1 MLRKEVIRF
10 MKIIRIFVRNVR
22 DAFRSVVRNFS
33 LSLAAITCITI
44 TLILVALSMVITA
57 NVNNFTK
64 TLEDELSIVV
74 YLNED
79 VSTETENEIY
89 SNISGLDGVEKAT
102 LKTKEEW
109 KKEIQSYS
117 SELDATLSYL
127 EDNPLLDSVIV
138 KVKDIN
144 SISYV
149 ASIIRNYDGVKSA
162 QYGEETVDKMIAI
175 FDIVKKATVVVV
187 LALILVTA
195 FLISNTIK
203 LTIFSRKSEIE
214 IMRLVGTSN
223 FVIKQPFIIEGFF
236 LGLIGSVIPIIV
248 TIYGYILFYDH
259 FDGYLFSHLIELIK
273 PMSLVW
279 YISGVLAIL
288 GGIVGMFGS
297 GRAVRKYLKI

>member
-1 MLRKEVIRF
+1 

-64 TLEDELSIVV
+64 TLEEELSIVV

-79 VSTETENEIY
+79 VSAEMENEIY
-89 SNISGLDGVEKAT
+89 SNISGLEGVEKAT

-162 QYGEETVDKMIAI
+162 LYGEETVDKMLAI
-175 FDIVKKATVVVV
+175 FDIVKKATLVVV

-236 LGLIGSVIPIIV
+236 LGLIGSAIPIIV

-273 PMSLVW
+273 PMNLVW

>member
-1 MLRKEVIRF
+1 

-89 SNISGLDGVEKAT
+89 SNISELDGVEKAT

>member
-1 MLRKEVIRF
+1 

-248 TIYGYILFYDH
+248 TIYVYILFYDH

-273 PMSLVW
+273 PMNLVW

>member
-1 MLRKEVIRF
+1 

-64 TLEDELSIVV
+64 TLEEELSIVV

-79 VSTETENEIY
+79 VSAETENEIY
-89 SNISGLDGVEKAT
+89 SNISGLEGVEKAT

-175 FDIVKKATVVVV
+175 FDIVKKATLVVV

-273 PMSLVW
+273 PMNLVW

>member
-1 MLRKEVIRF
+1 

-22 DAFRSVVRNFS
+22 DAFRSVVRNFT

-64 TLEDELSIVV
+64 TLEEELSIVV

-79 VSTETENEIY
+79 VSAEMENEIY
-89 SNISGLDGVEKAT
+89 SNISGLEGVEKAT

-162 QYGEETVDKMIAI
+162 LYGEETVDKMIAI
-175 FDIVKKATVVVV
+175 FDIVKKATLVVV

-236 LGLIGSVIPIIV
+236 LGLIGSAIPIIV

-273 PMSLVW
+273 PMNLVW

>member
-1 MLRKEVIRF
+1 

-44 TLILVALSMVITA
+44 TLILVALSLVITA

-64 TLEDELSIVV
+64 TLEEELSIVV

-79 VSTETENEIY
+79 VSAEMENEIY
-89 SNISGLDGVEKAT
+89 SNISGLEGVEKAT

-162 QYGEETVDKMIAI
+162 LYGEETVDKMIAI
-175 FDIVKKATVVVV
+175 FDIVKKATLVVV

-236 LGLIGSVIPIIV
+236 LGLIGSAIPIIV

-273 PMSLVW
+273 PMNLVW

>member
-1 MLRKEVIRF
+1 

-109 KKEIQSYS
+109 KKEIQNYS

-273 PMSLVW
+273 PMNLVW